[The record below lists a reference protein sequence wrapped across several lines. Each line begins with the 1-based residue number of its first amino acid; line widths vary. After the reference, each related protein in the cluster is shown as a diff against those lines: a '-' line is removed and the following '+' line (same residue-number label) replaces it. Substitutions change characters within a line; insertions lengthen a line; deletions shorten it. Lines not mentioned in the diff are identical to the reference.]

1 MATFCE
7 EEDPVLVDGLLVAV
21 DGEDRAV
28 FELRAGMA
36 ND

>member
-7 EEDPVLVDGLLVAV
+7 EEDPVLVDGLLAG
-21 DGEDRAV
+21 DDEDRDV
-28 FELRAGMA
+28 FVLRAGMA

>member
-7 EEDPVLVDGLLVAV
+7 EEDPLVVAGLPVTADDDDTEFV
-21 DGEDRAV
+21 
-28 FELRAGMA
+28 LRAGMA